1 MASLVNDAKYVR
13 KKILLV
19 SVDSPQYHTVLG
31 VPKITPR
38 FSDLLDGS
46 TGPEVILIPTFFF
59 KNSKLYKSSM
69 YKYCLPG
76 NLA

>member
-13 KKILLV
+13 KKILVV
-19 SVDSPQYHTVLG
+19 SVDGPQYHTVLG

-46 TGPEVILIPTFFF
+46 TGPEVILIPTFFL
-59 KNSKLYKSSM
+59 KQQTIQK
-69 YKYCLPG
+69 KYV
-76 NLA
+76 